1 MEQQI
6 SSGAGKFARISVNPW
21 RATTLALAI
30 IMPLAYWGGKIH
42 GDSAARLQAIDFS
55 VTQPTVAV
63 QHDPMSLGRLI
74 GLVNDLKTERTFAT
88 DLRQQA
94 QYQLESLAIRVARL
108 QARVMRVE
116 ALGQRLTEIGAMPQG
131 EFDFTNPPPQGGPE
145 LLTDF
150 SQPVMPNEFIADL
163 AQLEVQLDDR
173 EQQMQVLEHM
183 LLNQE
188 VAAQAAPKGSPL
200 ENTGWQSS
208 GFGVRHDPFTGR
220 RTRHAGIDFAARA
233 GTKII
238 AVGAGVVSFS
248 GTRQGYGNTVEI
260 NHGNGY
266 VTRYAHNQKNLVSV
280 GQAVEPGQKI
290 ALLGSSGRA
299 TGPHVH
305 FEVLKDGKQIN
316 PKKFVL
322 ASR

>member
-1 MEQQI
+1 MEQQETA
-6 SSGAGKFARISVNPW
+6 SVSKTARINVNPW
-21 RATTLALAI
+21 RMTTLALAI
-30 IMPLAYWGGKIH
+30 ILPLAYWGGKVH
-42 GDSAARLQAIDFS
+42 GDAEARATAVDY
-55 VTQPTVAV
+55 TVAPTIAYGQPDQV
-63 QHDPMSLGRLI
+63 SLSRLI
-74 GLVNDLKTERTFAT
+74 GLVNDMKTERTFAT
-88 DLRQQA
+88 NLRQQA
-94 QYQLESLAIRVARL
+94 QHQLESLAIRVARL

-145 LLTDF
+145 LPADF
-150 SQPVMPNEFIADL
+150 SQPVEPNDFIADL
-163 AQLEVQLDDR
+163 SQLEFQLDDR

-183 LLNQE
+183 LLNRE

-200 ENTGWQSS
+200 AGGGWQSS

-220 RTRHAGIDFAARA
+220 RTNHAGIDFAAKT

-238 AVGAGVVSFS
+238 AVGAGVVTFS

-260 NHGNGY
+260 NHGSGY

-280 GQAVEPGQKI
+280 GQAVEPGDNI

-316 PKKFVL
+316 PKRFVL
-322 ASR
+322 ATR